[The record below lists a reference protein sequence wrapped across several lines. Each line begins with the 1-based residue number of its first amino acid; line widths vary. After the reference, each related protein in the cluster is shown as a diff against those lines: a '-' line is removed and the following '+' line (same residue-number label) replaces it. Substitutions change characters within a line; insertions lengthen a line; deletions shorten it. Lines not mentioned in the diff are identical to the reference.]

1 MKTKPTP
8 YFLLLP
14 ALTMFTLAILV
25 PAVEVVRLS
34 FYETNLMSSEFVG
47 LRNFAA
53 IATDRRW
60 LKAFVNSFVYVG
72 MIVPVQIA
80 GGLSIA
86 LLAAGLRKWAQDYI
100 RFVVYIPIFSAG
112 IIIASA
118 WKWLWNYRYGLV
130 NWVIAG
136 FGVRPIMWLGHR
148 FPAMFVIS
156 IAMVTTTVGF
166 YVVMF
171 LAAILAIPKELY
183 AAAQIDGASAAQIRR
198 RIVIPIISPTIA
210 MLSMFCMIATM
221 QIWETIYLMT
231 AGGPIGGSA
240 NLMYDVYTTGIVG
253 SRYGVA
259 SAKTVVLILIV
270 LTMAKLKRRA
280 ENHVAGS

>member
-80 GGLSIA
+80 GGL
-86 LLAAGLRKWAQDYI
+86 
-100 RFVVYIPIFSAG
+100 
-112 IIIASA
+112 
-118 WKWLWNYRYGLV
+118 
-130 NWVIAG
+130 
-136 FGVRPIMWLGHR
+136 
-148 FPAMFVIS
+148 
-156 IAMVTTTVGF
+156 
-166 YVVMF
+166 
-171 LAAILAIPKELY
+171 
-183 AAAQIDGASAAQIRR
+183 
-198 RIVIPIISPTIA
+198 
-210 MLSMFCMIATM
+210 
-221 QIWETIYLMT
+221 
-231 AGGPIGGSA
+231 
-240 NLMYDVYTTGIVG
+240 
-253 SRYGVA
+253 
-259 SAKTVVLILIV
+259 
-270 LTMAKLKRRA
+270 
-280 ENHVAGS
+280 